1 MTAPSQP
8 LPPCSEVLTSDPSG
22 PRVCGRQVQW
32 GSICPACYQFRRR
45 HAKAAAEGRELATYR
60 AGEPQTTITISLPES
75 MAARLD
81 EIAGKRGRS
90 ALLRTW
96 IEPHLRG

>member
-1 MTAPSQP
+1 MTAPRQP
-8 LPPCSEVLTSDPSG
+8 RPPCAEVLADG
-22 PRVCGRQVQW
+22 QACGRPVKW

-45 HAKAAAEGRELATYR
+45 HEKAAAEGRELATYR

-81 EIAGKRGRS
+81 VIAGRRGRS